1 MNTLSSLP
9 SVLVIDDVD
18 ATRSVLCD
26 MLREL
31 GFASSV
37 EARNGREA
45 LEKLRGSQVEL
56 ILCDNVM
63 DEMDGV
69 SFLRALRSDARH
81 KETPVI
87 FVSAVGEV
95 PRVEEAIVLGA
106 NDYLVKPVS
115 FRKLRR
121 TIDVALGRTRPASGE
136 RYEITP

>member
-1 MNTLSSLP
+1 MKTLSPSP

-69 SFLRALRSDARH
+69 AFLRALRSDAHH
-81 KETPVI
+81 KQTPVI

-95 PRVEEAIVLGA
+95 PRVEEAIALGA
-106 NDYLVKPVS
+106 TDYLVKPVS

-121 TIDVALGRTRPASGE
+121 TIDVALGRTRPGVGE
-136 RYEITP
+136 RFEIEP